1 MKIKSLIITI
11 FMLFNINTA
20 FAGDHFDIWLSQYKN
35 YAVKKGI
42 SRRTIEAAFAGVTPD
57 PEVLR
62 RNAKQAEFVKPLWE
76 YLDRAVSKTRIANGK
91 KKYKEYSS
99 LLNRISRR
107 YGVPGKYIVAIWGVE
122 TNYGTYFG
130 KMNVIRSLATLA
142 YTGRRKKFGRTQL
155 LAALRILDRGD
166 ITVDQMQGSWAG
178 AMGNTQ
184 FIPTTYESYAV
195 DFDGDGR
202 RDLWNSIP
210 DALASTAN
218 YLSRHG
224 WRRYNTWGM
233 EVKLPY
239 NLRSISGKK
248 PLYTWGNLGVRKANG
263 SDLPKTSK
271 TASLLLPVG
280 YKGPAFLV
288 QKNFKVIKRYNNADS
303 YALAVAYLGD
313 QIAGG
318 RGVIA
323 SWPKNDDRPL
333 YISERKELQRLLTSK
348 RFNTYGVDGILGP
361 NSKRAIRNYQR
372 SIGERPDGYA
382 GLKLLQRL
390 RGRL

>member
-20 FAGDHFDIWLSQYKN
+20 FAGSHFDIWLSQYKN
-35 YAVKKGI
+35 YALKKGI

-76 YLDRAVSKTRIANGK
+76 YLDRAVSKTRIINGK
-91 KKYKEYSS
+91 KKYNQYSD

-166 ITVDQMQGSWAG
+166 ITVDQMEGSWAG

-239 NLRSISGKK
+239 SLQSINGTKS
-248 PLYTWGNLGVRKANG
+248 LYTWSNLGVRKANG
-263 SDLPKTSK
+263 SPLPRTSK

-318 RGVIA
+318 RGIIA

-348 RFNTYGVDGILGP
+348 RFNTYGVDGIIGP
-361 NSKRAIRNYQR
+361 NSKRAIRAYQR

-382 GLKLLQRL
+382 GLKLLKRL
-390 RGRL
+390 RGH